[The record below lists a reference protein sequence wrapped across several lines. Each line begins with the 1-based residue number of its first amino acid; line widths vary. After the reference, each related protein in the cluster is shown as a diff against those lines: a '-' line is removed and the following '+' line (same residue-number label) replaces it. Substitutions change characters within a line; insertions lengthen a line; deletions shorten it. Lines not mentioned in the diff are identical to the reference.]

1 MIVRIMGEGQVE
13 VGGGDLEALNILD
26 GRLEAAIDA
35 GDEQAFRV
43 ALEALLDSV
52 RQVGKALP
60 AESLE
65 PSDLVLPPVDAE
77 MEEVRAMLGDE
88 GLIPD

>member
-13 VGGGDLEALNILD
+13 VGGTDLEALNVLD
-26 GRLEAAIDA
+26 DQLEQAIVA
-35 GDEQAFRV
+35 GDEDGFRA

-77 MEEVRAMLGDE
+77 MDEVRAMLGDE

>member
-13 VGGGDLEALNILD
+13 VGGDDLEALNVLD
-26 GRLEAAIDA
+26 DQLEAAIVA
-35 GDEQAFRV
+35 GDEGGFRT
-43 ALEALLDSV
+43 ALEALLESV

-65 PSDLVLPPVDAE
+65 PSDLVLPPVDAA
-77 MEEVRAMLGDE
+77 MEEVRAMLGNE

>member
-13 VGGGDLEALNILD
+13 VAGAELEALNILD
-26 GRLEAAIDA
+26 DQLEAAIVA
-35 GDEQAFRV
+35 GDESGFRT

-52 RQVGKALP
+52 RQVGKVLP
-60 AESLE
+60 ADSLE

>member
-13 VGGGDLEALNILD
+13 VGGDDLEALNILD
-26 GRLEAAIDA
+26 DQLEAAIVA
-35 GDEQAFRV
+35 GDEDGFRA

-77 MEEVRAMLGDE
+77 MDEVRAMLGDE

>member
-1 MIVRIMGEGQVE
+1 MVENLQV
-13 VGGGDLEALNILD
+13 
-26 GRLEAAIDA
+26 
-35 GDEQAFRV
+35 
-43 ALEALLDSV
+43 ALLDSV

>member
-13 VGGGDLEALNILD
+13 GAEGDLEALNLLD
-26 GRLEAAIDA
+26 DQLEKAIVA
-35 GDEQAFRV
+35 GDEGGFRV

-52 RQVGKALP
+52 RQVGTTLP
-60 AESLE
+60 ADSLE

-77 MEEVRAMLGDE
+77 MEEVKGMLGDE